1 MSWGAVYRRHERPHQ
16 HMRLWDGGDSKR
28 EGAFRFCDA
37 TPRLLSTFE
46 SAPINGG
53 MSRKVFFAISGG
65 RTTTCGS
72 VLAGRARG
80 KAGRIFAHTW
90 SLRESMPKFPS
101 VRPNFPLVALF
112 ICTSSLPLSEQSPP
126 HARNSAAVRPSSP
139 ILSYFC

>member
-1 MSWGAVYRRHERPHQ
+1 
-16 HMRLWDGGDSKR
+16 MRLRIGRDSKR
-28 EGAFRFCDA
+28 EGAVCFRDA

-80 KAGRIFAHTW
+80 EAGQK
-90 SLRESMPKFPS
+90 SES
-101 VRPNFPLVALF
+101 
-112 ICTSSLPLSEQSPP
+112 LSEIIRIIIHLLPTTPLIHPSQSTT
-126 HARNSAAVRPSSP
+126 
-139 ILSYFC
+139 